1 MPLWYRLLRSGVRPR
16 SSFAPW
22 IVLGIAGLCAI
33 FVASALLPAVAIIVV
48 LMVIL
53 MAAFGIVAWRAP
65 GGD

>member
-1 MPLWYRLLRSGVRPR
+1 MRPR